1 MAMNNKLT
9 LYRWMPLI
17 LAGIMVLSSVSLL
30 TGNTTELNNENFV
43 ENTDSRQSPEDQLV
57 AECEGITFE
66 DMFVYTH
73 ALFDITI
80 NDDWKSADVWGIGW
94 VNGSEA
100 AEVRKD
106 IDELM
111 SQIPG
116 NDATNPLTP
125 SAQGNDGKYSTDERD
140 ALEDIGSSCVEKTT
154 VRFGLN
160 DVLHREDGEWNNM
173 SWVGD
178 TLLLSDQEI
187 GCVLGQGGDPQGC
200 EITSVEE
207 EDATY
212 EDGCDGKGDSDC
224 QWVDVTSQRDFV
236 LWVHGTTTFDKIDYN
251 SFTLAVNSTNISS
264 ASLKITMPTTPEPI
278 RLGDTQSN
286 LNCDSVWEDEGVTY
300 TADCESTTIFDKATN
315 SKMVNGGNNFQ
326 FETDFAYNFDLWPA
340 NQHDFFDFTTE
351 EPEDNN
357 PPDWTEQAPINGGMI
372 PIMSDEEQIIFTGEQ
387 ISSWYSDDY
396 SPAQMD
402 CFDEDGLELNQ
413 DNEGNM
419 LWGPGFTGA
428 IVCNLIDGSGQVSS
442 TKNFDVSIALSLNA
456 PVTEISG
463 DSVEITVTPNVDS
476 ICYVLEP
483 MQDEVIIES
492 EGEDDEHCSQSSTGT
507 DTITLDGLEALKPG
521 PVMIKIRWIGDNIA
535 VGNHFEIDL
544 GLTIPSTPPIVQI
557 TDYNWLDQDG
567 DGIVDTYVLSGQ
579 FSDPDGEEVSLSIT
593 MNGGAAGTI
602 EVNGAEWTSA
612 GIPFYNYEA
621 GDYTIVIEACDSS
634 GACVTVEKLV
644 PNLYWAEETGPTVD
658 PTVLPEPAIDESM
671 PAPGIGITLAGIAI
685 ALFASRKR
693 QD

>member
-1 MAMNNKLT
+1 MNNKLT
-9 LYRWMPLI
+9 LYPWMPLI
-17 LAGIMVLSSVSLL
+17 LVAIMVLSSVSLL
-30 TGNTTELNNENFV
+30 NENTTELSNENLV
-43 ENTDSRQSPEDQLV
+43 ENTDARQSPEDQLV

-207 EDATY
+207 EDPTY

-224 QWVDVTSQRDFV
+224 QWVDISSQRDFV

-264 ASLKITMPTTPEPI
+264 ASLKITMPTTPQPI

-286 LNCDSVWEDEGVTY
+286 LNCGGEWEDDEGIIY
-300 TADCESTTIFDKATN
+300 TSDCQSTTIYDKATN

-326 FETDFAYNFDLWPA
+326 FETEFSYNFDLWPA
-340 NQHDFFDFTTE
+340 TQHDFFDFTTA

-357 PPDWTEQAPINGGMI
+357 PPEWTDDAPADGTKI
-372 PIMSDEEQIIFTGEQ
+372 PFVNKVSEGEQIIFTAEQ
-387 ISSWYSDDY
+387 ISSWYYDDY
-396 SPAQMD
+396 SAAQINCISTTNSGILPID
-402 CFDEDGLELNQ
+402 S
-413 DNEGNM
+413 EGNLILDDPSISGIM
-419 LWGPGFTGA
+419 
-428 IVCNLIDGSGQVSS
+428 CELIDGSGQKSANRYFDLPGLSLSITETEVNDQSLE
-442 TKNFDVSIALSLNA
+442 FDVGTSVEGFKYTLSLIQDGESFGTSA
-456 PVTEISG
+456 EMEA
-463 DSVEITVTPNVDS
+463 DSFEQKVMVD
-476 ICYVLEP
+476 P
-483 MQDEVIIES
+483 D
-492 EGEDDEHCSQSSTGT
+492 SS
-507 DTITLDGLEALKPG
+507 LKPG
-521 PVMIKIRWIGDNIA
+521 SVMVRVTFSGDNVLA
-535 VGNHFEIDL
+535 KSYDVDL
-544 GLTIPSTPPIVQI
+544 GLTVPSTPPVVQI
-557 TDYNWLDQDG
+557 TDYNWLDQDE

-579 FSDPDGEEVSLSIT
+579 FSDPDGEEVTLSIT
-593 MNGGAAGTI
+593 MNGGSAGTI
-602 EVNGAEWTSA
+602 EQNGAAWTST
-612 GIPFYNYEA
+612 GIPFYNYDA

-634 GACVTVEKLV
+634 GACVTVEKIV
-644 PNLYWAEETGPTVD
+644 PNLYWAEDTSPTVD
-658 PTVLPEPAIDESM
+658 PTVITEPVGEESM
-671 PAPGIGITLAGIAI
+671 PAPGIAITLAGIAV

>member
-1 MAMNNKLT
+1 MAMNTKLT

-17 LAGIMVLSSVSLL
+17 LVGIMVLSSVSLL
-30 TGNTTELNNENFV
+30 TGNTSELNKENFV
-43 ENTDSRQSPEDQLV
+43 ENTDARQTPEDQLV

-73 ALFDITI
+73 ALFDIKI

-111 SQIPG
+111 SNIPG

-125 SAQGNDGKYSTDERD
+125 NAQGNDGKYSTDERD
-140 ALEDIGSSCVEKTT
+140 ALEDVGSACVEKTR

-187 GCVLGQGGDPQGC
+187 GCVLSQGGDPQGC

-207 EDATY
+207 EDPTY

-264 ASLKITMPTTPEPI
+264 ASLKVTMPTTPEPI
-278 RLGDTQSN
+278 RLGETQSN
-286 LNCDSVWEDEGVTY
+286 LNCDDEWDDEGTIY
-300 TADCESTTIFDKATN
+300 TADCQSTSIFDKETS
-315 SKMVNGGNNFQ
+315 SKMVNGGNNYQ
-326 FETDFAYNFDLWPA
+326 FETEFSYDFDLWPA
-340 NQHDFFDFTTE
+340 TQHDFFDFTTA

-357 PPDWTEQAPINGGMI
+357 PPEWTDGAPADGTKI
-372 PIMSDEEQIIFTGEQ
+372 PFVNKASEGEQIIFTAEQ
-387 ISSWYSDDY
+387 ISSWYYDDY
-396 SPAQMD
+396 SAAQINCRNIAHNEIITID
-402 CFDEDGLELNQ
+402 S
-413 DNEGNM
+413 EGN
-419 LWGPGFTGA
+419 LILDDPSTND
-428 IVCNLIDGSGQVSS
+428 ILCELIDGSGQMSEQRGFNLPDLSLSITETEVNDQSLE
-442 TKNFDVSIALSLNA
+442 FDVGISVEGIKYTLSLIQDGESFGTS
-456 PVTEISG
+456 TEMET
-463 DSVEITVTPNVDS
+463 DSFEQKVMVD
-476 ICYVLEP
+476 P
-483 MQDEVIIES
+483 D
-492 EGEDDEHCSQSSTGT
+492 SS
-507 DTITLDGLEALKPG
+507 LKPG
-521 PVMIKIRWIGDNIA
+521 PVMVRVTFSGDNVLA
-535 VGNHFEIDL
+535 KSYDVDL
-544 GLTIPSTPPIVQI
+544 GLTVPSTPPIVQI
-557 TDYNWLDQDG
+557 TDYEWLDQDG
-567 DGIVDTYVLSGQ
+567 DGLVDTYVLSGQ

-593 MNGGAAGTI
+593 MNGAAAGTI
-602 EVNGAEWTSA
+602 EVNGATWTSA
-612 GIPFYNYEA
+612 GIPFYNYDA

-634 GACVTVEKLV
+634 NSCVTVEKIV
-644 PNLYWAEETGPTVD
+644 PNLYWAEDIGPTVD
-658 PTVLPEPAIDESM
+658 PAVLPEPAEEGM

>member
-1 MAMNNKLT
+1 
-9 LYRWMPLI
+9 
-17 LAGIMVLSSVSLL
+17 MVLSSVSLL
-30 TGNTTELNNENFV
+30 TGNTSELNKENFV
-43 ENTDSRQSPEDQLV
+43 ENTDARQTPEDQLV

-73 ALFDITI
+73 ALFDIKI

-111 SQIPG
+111 SNIPG

-125 SAQGNDGKYSTDERD
+125 NAQGNDGKYSTDERD
-140 ALEDIGSSCVEKTT
+140 ALEDVGSACVEKTR

-187 GCVLGQGGDPQGC
+187 GCVLSQGGDPQGC

-207 EDATY
+207 EDPTY

-264 ASLKITMPTTPEPI
+264 ASLKVTMPTTPEPI
-278 RLGDTQSN
+278 RLGETQSN
-286 LNCDSVWEDEGVTY
+286 LNCDDEWDDEGTIY
-300 TADCESTTIFDKATN
+300 TADCQSTSIFDKETS
-315 SKMVNGGNNFQ
+315 SKMVNGGNNYQ
-326 FETDFAYNFDLWPA
+326 FETEFSYDFDLWPA
-340 NQHDFFDFTTE
+340 TQHDFFDFTTA

-357 PPDWTEQAPINGGMI
+357 PPEWTDGAPADGTKI
-372 PIMSDEEQIIFTGEQ
+372 PFVNKASEGEQIIFTAEQ
-387 ISSWYSDDY
+387 ISSWYYDDY
-396 SPAQMD
+396 SAAQINCRNVAHNEIITVD
-402 CFDEDGLELNQ
+402 S
-413 DNEGNM
+413 EGN
-419 LWGPGFTGA
+419 LILDDPSTND
-428 IVCNLIDGSGQVSS
+428 ILCELIDGSGQMSEQRGFNLPDLSLSITETEVNDQSLE
-442 TKNFDVSIALSLNA
+442 FDVGISVEGIKYTLSLIQDGESFGTS
-456 PVTEISG
+456 TEMET
-463 DSVEITVTPNVDS
+463 DSFEQKVMVD
-476 ICYVLEP
+476 P
-483 MQDEVIIES
+483 D
-492 EGEDDEHCSQSSTGT
+492 SS
-507 DTITLDGLEALKPG
+507 LKPG
-521 PVMIKIRWIGDNIA
+521 PVMVRVTFSGDNVLA
-535 VGNHFEIDL
+535 KSYDVDL
-544 GLTIPSTPPIVQI
+544 GLTVPSTPPIVQI
-557 TDYNWLDQDG
+557 TDYEWLDQDG
-567 DGIVDTYVLSGQ
+567 DGLVDTYVLSGQ

-593 MNGGAAGTI
+593 MNGAAAGTI
-602 EVNGAEWTSA
+602 EVNGATWTSA
-612 GIPFYNYEA
+612 GIPFYNYDA

-634 GACVTVEKLV
+634 NSCVTVEKIV
-644 PNLYWAEETGPTVD
+644 PNLYWAEDIGPTVD
-658 PTVLPEPAIDESM
+658 PAVLPEPAEEGM

>member
-1 MAMNNKLT
+1 MAMNTKLT

-17 LAGIMVLSSVSLL
+17 LVGIMILSSVSPIS
-30 TGNTTELNNENFV
+30 
-43 ENTDSRQSPEDQLV
+43 ENTSELDNEKIIENADARQTPEEELV

-73 ALFDITI
+73 AIFDVTI

-94 VNGSEA
+94 TNGSEA
-100 AEVRKD
+100 TEVRKD

-116 NDATNPLTP
+116 NDASNPLTP
-125 SAQGNDGKYSTDERD
+125 NAQGNDGKLSTDERD
-140 ALEDIGSSCVEKTT
+140 ALEDVGSACVEKTK

-160 DVLHREDGEWNNM
+160 DILHRGDGEWNNM

-187 GCVLGQGGDPQGC
+187 NCVLEAGGVNIDHCP
-200 EITSVEE
+200 ITIVEE
-207 EDATY
+207 EDPTY
-212 EDGCDGKGDSDC
+212 EDGCDNKGDSDC
-224 QWVDVTSQRDFV
+224 QWVDVSSERNFV

-251 SFTLAVNSTNISS
+251 SFTLGVNSTNISS
-264 ASLKITMPTTPEPI
+264 ADLKVTMPTTNSPI
-278 RLGDTQSN
+278 RIGDIESQ
-286 LNCDSVWEDEGVTY
+286 LDCDSEWDDEGVTY
-300 TADCESTTIFDKATN
+300 TADCTSVTDNNKQITTR
-315 SKMVNGGNNFQ
+315 MVNGGNNLQ
-326 FETDFAYNFDLWPA
+326 FETSFGYDFSNWPA
-340 NQHDFFDFTTE
+340 TEHHFFDFTTE
-351 EPEDNN
+351 EPENN
-357 PPDWTEQAPINGGMI
+357 DPPEWTEQAPASGMI
-372 PIMSDEEQIIFTGEQ
+372 PIMVDEEQIIITGEQ
-387 ISSWYSDDY
+387 ISSWYYDDY

-413 DNEGNM
+413 DDEGNM

-428 IVCNLIDGSGQVSS
+428 IACNLVDGSEQVSS
-442 TKNFDVSIALSLNA
+442 TINFEISIALSLSA
-456 PVTEISG
+456 SVTEISG

-483 MQDEVIIES
+483 MQGEVIIES
-492 EGEDDEHCSQSSTGT
+492 ESDDDEYCSRISTGT
-507 DTITLDGLEALKPG
+507 DTITLDGLESLKPG
-521 PVMIKIRWIGDNIA
+521 SVMIKIRLFGGDVA

-579 FSDPDGEEVSLSIT
+579 FSDPDGEEVALSIT
-593 MNGGAAGTI
+593 MNGAAAGTI

-612 GIPFYNYEA
+612 GIPFYDYDA
-621 GDYTIVIEACDSS
+621 GDYTIVIQGCDSS
-634 GACVTVEKLV
+634 GACVSVEKIV
-644 PNLYWAEETGPTVD
+644 PNLYWVEDIIDDVA
-658 PTVLPEPAIDESM
+658 LPEPAPDEAM
-671 PAPGIGITLAGIAI
+671 PAPGIGILLAGIAI

-693 QD
+693 QL

>member
-1 MAMNNKLT
+1 
-9 LYRWMPLI
+9 
-17 LAGIMVLSSVSLL
+17 MVLSSVSLL
-30 TGNTTELNNENFV
+30 TGNTSELNKENLV
-43 ENTDSRQSPEDQLV
+43 ENTDARQTPEDQLV

-73 ALFDITI
+73 ALFDIKI

-111 SQIPG
+111 SNIPG

-125 SAQGNDGKYSTDERD
+125 NAQGNDGKYSTDERD
-140 ALEDIGSSCVEKTT
+140 ALEDVGSACVEKTR

-187 GCVLGQGGDPQGC
+187 GCVLSQGGDPQGC

-207 EDATY
+207 EDPTY

-264 ASLKITMPTTPEPI
+264 ASLKVTMPTTPEPI
-278 RLGDTQSN
+278 RLGETQSN
-286 LNCDSVWEDEGVTY
+286 LNCDDEWDDEGTIY
-300 TADCESTTIFDKATN
+300 TADCQSTSIFDKETS
-315 SKMVNGGNNFQ
+315 SKMVNGGNNYQ
-326 FETDFAYNFDLWPA
+326 FETEFSYDFDLWPA
-340 NQHDFFDFTTE
+340 TQHDFFDFTTA

-357 PPDWTEQAPINGGMI
+357 PPEWTDGAPADGTKI
-372 PIMSDEEQIIFTGEQ
+372 PFVNKASEGEQIIFTAEQ
-387 ISSWYSDDY
+387 ISSWYYDDY
-396 SPAQMD
+396 SAAQINCRNVAHNEIITVD
-402 CFDEDGLELNQ
+402 S
-413 DNEGNM
+413 EGN
-419 LWGPGFTGA
+419 LILDDPSTND
-428 IVCNLIDGSGQVSS
+428 ILCELIDGSGQMSEQRGFNLPDLSLSITETEVNDQSLE
-442 TKNFDVSIALSLNA
+442 FDVGISVEGIKYTLSLIQDGESFGTS
-456 PVTEISG
+456 TEMET
-463 DSVEITVTPNVDS
+463 DSFEQKVMVD
-476 ICYVLEP
+476 P
-483 MQDEVIIES
+483 D
-492 EGEDDEHCSQSSTGT
+492 SS
-507 DTITLDGLEALKPG
+507 LKPG
-521 PVMIKIRWIGDNIA
+521 PVMVRVTFSGDNVLA
-535 VGNHFEIDL
+535 KSYDVDL
-544 GLTIPSTPPIVQI
+544 GLTVPSTPPIVQI
-557 TDYNWLDQDG
+557 TDYEWLDQDG
-567 DGIVDTYVLSGQ
+567 DGLVDTYVLSGQ

-593 MNGGAAGTI
+593 MNGAAAGTI
-602 EVNGAEWTSA
+602 EVNGATWTSA
-612 GIPFYNYEA
+612 GIPFYNYDA

-634 GACVTVEKLV
+634 NSCVTVEKIV
-644 PNLYWAEETGPTVD
+644 PNLYWAEDTGPTVD
-658 PTVLPEPAIDESM
+658 PTVEPVIDEESM
-671 PAPGIGITLAGIAI
+671 PAPGIAIALAGIAI

>member
-1 MAMNNKLT
+1 MAMNTKLT

-17 LAGIMVLSSVSLL
+17 LVGIMVLSSVSLL
-30 TGNTTELNNENFV
+30 TGNTSELNKENLV
-43 ENTDSRQSPEDQLV
+43 ENTDARQTPEDQLV

-73 ALFDITI
+73 ALFDIKI

-111 SQIPG
+111 SNIPG

-125 SAQGNDGKYSTDERD
+125 NAQGNDGKYSTDERD
-140 ALEDIGSSCVEKTT
+140 ALEDVGSACVEKTR

-187 GCVLGQGGDPQGC
+187 GCVLSQGGDPQGC

-207 EDATY
+207 EDPTY

-264 ASLKITMPTTPEPI
+264 ASLKVTMPTTPEPI
-278 RLGDTQSN
+278 RLGETQSN
-286 LNCDSVWEDEGVTY
+286 LNCDDEWDDEGTIY
-300 TADCESTTIFDKATN
+300 TADCQSTSIFDKETS
-315 SKMVNGGNNFQ
+315 SKMVNGGNNYQ
-326 FETDFAYNFDLWPA
+326 FETEFSYDFDLWPA
-340 NQHDFFDFTTE
+340 TQHDFFDFTTA

-357 PPDWTEQAPINGGMI
+357 PPEWTDGAPADGTKI
-372 PIMSDEEQIIFTGEQ
+372 PFVNKASEGEQIIFTAEQ
-387 ISSWYSDDY
+387 ISSWYYDDY
-396 SPAQMD
+396 SAAQINCRNVAHNEIITVD
-402 CFDEDGLELNQ
+402 S
-413 DNEGNM
+413 EGN
-419 LWGPGFTGA
+419 LILDDPSTND
-428 IVCNLIDGSGQVSS
+428 ILCELIDGSGQMSEQRGFNLPDLSLSITETEVNDQSLE
-442 TKNFDVSIALSLNA
+442 FDVGISVEGIKYTLSLIQDGESFGTS
-456 PVTEISG
+456 TEMET
-463 DSVEITVTPNVDS
+463 DSFEQKVMVD
-476 ICYVLEP
+476 P
-483 MQDEVIIES
+483 D
-492 EGEDDEHCSQSSTGT
+492 SS
-507 DTITLDGLEALKPG
+507 LKPG
-521 PVMIKIRWIGDNIA
+521 PVMVRVTFSGDNVLA
-535 VGNHFEIDL
+535 KSYDVDL
-544 GLTIPSTPPIVQI
+544 GLTVPSTPPIVQI
-557 TDYNWLDQDG
+557 TDYEWLDQDG
-567 DGIVDTYVLSGQ
+567 DGLVDTYVLSGQ

-593 MNGGAAGTI
+593 MNGAAAGTI
-602 EVNGAEWTSA
+602 EVNGATWTSA
-612 GIPFYNYEA
+612 GIPFYNYDA

-634 GACVTVEKLV
+634 NSCVTVEKIV
-644 PNLYWAEETGPTVD
+644 PNLYWAEDIGPTVD
-658 PTVLPEPAIDESM
+658 PAVLPEPAEEGM